1 MSYLL
6 DTNIISEMN
15 KPMPNVNVLAWLN
28 QNPLAFISSVTKAEM
43 LFGLEKLDNGKRKND
58 LTALINEVLAVFDNC
73 ILPFCEKSAN
83 HYGKIIVQRQKQGK
97 PILMADALIA
107 SIALANHLTVV
118 TRNTKDFVDIDD
130 LIVLNP
136 FNNVNC

>member
-15 KPMPNVNVLAWLN
+15 KPMPNANVLAWLN

-43 LFGLEKLDNGKRKND
+43 LFGFEKLDNGKRKND
-58 LTALINEVLAVFDNC
+58 LTALINEVLAVFDNR
-73 ILPFCEKSAN
+73 ILPFCEKS
-83 HYGKIIVQRQKQGK
+83 
-97 PILMADALIA
+97 
-107 SIALANHLTVV
+107 ANHLTVV
-118 TRNTKDFVDIDD
+118 TRNTKDFVDIDE

-136 FNNVNC
+136 FNDVNC

>member
-15 KPMPNVNVLAWLN
+15 KPIPNANVLAWLN
-28 QNPLAFISSVTKAEM
+28 QNPLVFISTVTKAEI
-43 LFGLEKLDNGKRKND
+43 LFRLEKLDTSKRKNH
-58 LTALINEVLAVFDNC
+58 LTELTNELLAIFHHR

-83 HYGKIIVQRQKQGK
+83 YYGKIIVQRQQQGK

-118 TRNTKDFVDIDD
+118 TRNTKDFTHIDD

-136 FNNVNC
+136 FHYIQ

>member
-15 KPMPNVNVLAWLN
+15 KPMPNANVLAWLN
-28 QNPLAFISSVTKAEM
+28 QNPLVFISSITKAEI
-43 LFGLEKLDNGKRKND
+43 LFGLEKLDNGKRKD
-58 LTALINEVLAVFDNC
+58 ELTKLINEVLAVFDNR

-107 SIALANHLTVV
+107 SIALANGLTVV
-118 TRNTKDFVDIDD
+118 TRNTKDFADIDE

>member
-15 KPMPNVNVLAWLN
+15 KPIPNTNVLAWLN
-28 QNPLAFISSVTKAEM
+28 QNPLVFISSITKAEI
-43 LFGLEKLDNGKRKND
+43 LFGLEKLNNGKRKD
-58 LTALINEVLAVFDNC
+58 ELTKLINEVLALFNHR

-83 HYGKIIVQRQKQGK
+83 YYGKIVVQRQKQGK

-118 TRNTKDFVDIDD
+118 TRNTKDFSDIDG

-136 FNNVNC
+136 FNP